1 MCSQKHE
8 IYYQNVQQYEASE
21 VVSAMSNVNEAR
33 TAVVNV
39 PALQIYAM
47 NFMTKWENCI
57 SGITKQY
64 ALCTTFN
71 CK

>member
-1 MCSQKHE
+1 
-8 IYYQNVQQYEASE
+8 
-21 VVSAMSNVNEAR
+21 MSNVNEAR
-33 TAVVNV
+33 TAVVTV